1 MEVITILQT
10 TDPSPHDILQVIMRW
25 AKENRVSGGSA
36 EPSQQQQQPL
46 MIPDDDHH
54 HDRDNIIDLSLND
67 RPITR
72 AQ

>member
-1 MEVITILQT
+1 
-10 TDPSPHDILQVIMRW
+10 MRW